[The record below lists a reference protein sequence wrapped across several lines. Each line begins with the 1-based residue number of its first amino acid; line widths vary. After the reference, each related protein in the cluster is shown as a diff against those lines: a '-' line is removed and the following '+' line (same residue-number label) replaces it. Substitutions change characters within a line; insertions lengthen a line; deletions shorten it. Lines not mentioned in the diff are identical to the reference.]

1 MSLTIDF
8 QFLPLEGVPDLRE
21 FLFES
26 WNSIY
31 PRYVEC
37 ILQMLNFTDLNN
49 RFMDNEDEYRQRVA
63 QCITFNQQTLVATLT
78 LPRKLWCADGP
89 YYNEH
94 FTRHMREFYV
104 DELREF
110 VQDATNLRG
119 SNEGPSVYMHPSGE
133 TVTINVI

>member
-1 MSLTIDF
+1 MSFAIGF
-8 QFLPLEGVPDLRE
+8 QFVGVPDLRE
-21 FLFES
+21 FLLES

-110 VQDATNLRG
+110 VQDATNLHG

-133 TVTINVI
+133 TVTVNII